1 MHEANNPPNLC
12 SGCVF
17 WIKPTHR
24 FSLGLGQSPDPCSMS
39 SPCGFKMFENHWKLM
54 VAKVNLLVSIAS
66 VNSKLL
72 YSTVYSQ
79 CVLSPWR
86 AVNPPLWW
94 ISRHGLLYLPCA
106 HIQVC
111 SCTLVLQFKW
121 DFQPKPVSELSQ
133 LFSITLREDIPSSIW
148 CLLHLHSHYLHSS
161 LDNFGGYWFLCGFY
175 CGCFAFVFV
184 LLLMLFVF
192 VVNIHIELT
201 MRQTLF

>member
-54 VAKVNLLVSIAS
+54 VAKVNLLVSISS

-94 ISRHGLLYLPCA
+94 ISRHSLLYLPCA

-133 LFSITLREDIPSSIW
+133 LFSTTLREDVPSSIW
-148 CLLHLHSHYLHSS
+148 RLAPPSQPLPSFIPQQFWGLLVSV
-161 LDNFGGYWFLCGFY
+161 W
-175 CGCFAFVFV
+175 V
-184 LLLMLFVF
+184 LLWLFCLCFCF
-192 VVNIHIELT
+192 VVDVVC
-201 MRQTLF
+201 FCC

>member
-24 FSLGLGQSPDPCSMS
+24 FLLGLGQSPDPCAMS

-54 VAKVNLLVSIAS
+54 VAKVNLLVSISS

-72 YSTVYSQ
+72 YSTVYSR

-121 DFQPKPVSELSQ
+121 DFQPKPVSEHSQ

-148 CLLHLHSHYLHSS
+148 CLAPPSQLLPSFIPQQFWGLLVSV
-161 LDNFGGYWFLCGFY
+161 W
-175 CGCFAFVFV
+175 V
-184 LLLMLFVF
+184 LLWLFCFCFCF
-192 VVNIHIELT
+192 VVDVVC
-201 MRQTLF
+201 FC